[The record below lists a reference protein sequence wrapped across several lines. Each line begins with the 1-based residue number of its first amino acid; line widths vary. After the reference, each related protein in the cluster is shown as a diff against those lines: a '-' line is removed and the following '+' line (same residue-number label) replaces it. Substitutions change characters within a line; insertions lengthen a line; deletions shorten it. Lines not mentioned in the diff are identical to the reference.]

1 MANEKTTKNA
11 NDERVEVFVPKSYA
25 GDDENLYLCINDK
38 PFLLPRGEYSMVPP
52 YVKKAIDRHNR
63 AASLQDKR
71 SKALEDKAKTIIR

>member
-11 NDERVEVFVPKSYA
+11 NEERVEVFVPKSYA

-38 PFLLPRGEYSMVPP
+38 EFLLPRGEYSMVPP

-71 SKALEDKAKTIIR
+71 SKALEEKAKIIK